1 MSDASGNSRKRLFS
15 GFYPVTVDG
24 QRRLAMP
31 KSWRLP
37 SDTADT
43 LFYLLPG
50 RNKRIY
56 VLTEERFNR
65 MLESSDNVAI
75 MDGEGMSSHEAIG
88 LQLQVATLDKQGR
101 FQLNANLAQ
110 HAEIDKKAVFCGAIF
125 CGTIV
130 APENLRSDEQ
140 SKEQT
145 YNYLQRLEEQNIK
158 QRQNS

>member
-1 MSDASGNSRKRLFS
+1 MSDATGNSRKRLFS
-15 GFYPVTVDG
+15 GFYPVAMDG

-31 KSWRLP
+31 KNWRLP
-37 SDTADT
+37 SDTVDT
-43 LFYLLPG
+43 EFYLLPG

-65 MLESSDNVAI
+65 MLDCSDNVAI
-75 MDGEGMSSHEAIG
+75 MDGEGLSSHEAIG
-88 LQLQVATLDKQGR
+88 QQLQIVTLDKQGR
-101 FQLNANLAQ
+101 FQLSSNLAQ

-130 APENLRSDEQ
+130 APENLHSEEQ

-158 QRQNS
+158 QRQNL